1 MTQRVLI
8 RVKVR
13 LSPTFLFMAHET
25 ENFVCSCI
33 ETFCV
38 DSLVN
43 TRLDDAL
50 HIVWTLS
57 IHIFMSAEGEVCLLC
72 PDGNSGCF
80 SDKLANHYCCGCDP
94 TASRCTACA
103 SANLCVENSGS
114 GLKWEC
120 KSPTVTLIVLSIMGG
135 VLLAFVLLIILAFVW
150 HRRKRSVDASQQQSA
165 NGAAPTEDDAL
176 LSFRADSTL
185 GIYHAW
191 PPTAVNASISQVQ
204 PTTDA
209 LTSQDPAISS

>member
-1 MTQRVLI
+1 MKRALAVFLLLALLAAVGFGQG
-8 RVKVR
+8 
-13 LSPTFLFMAHET
+13 PTSVSEPFGAPYASQNNDTTCL
-25 ENFVCSCI
+25 NSCK
-33 ETFCV
+33 
-38 DSLVN
+38 
-43 TRLDDAL
+43 
-50 HIVWTLS
+50 
-57 IHIFMSAEGEVCLLC
+57 EGEVCLLC